1 MNEKE
6 LREYL
11 TYLIEYSNTIA
22 DEYRKIDAAT
32 LTMMNRVFEESSIEE
47 MLATLTRLDMEY
59 RITQNVAASG
69 RRKVNDMIRKLKG
82 ELE

>member
-1 MNEKE
+1 MNDKE

-32 LTMMNRVFEESSIEE
+32 LTMMKRVFEESSIEE

-59 RITQNVAASG
+59 RIVQNVAASG